1 MARYIDA
8 DALLSRLPD
17 DLPYKASVK
26 RVLVQAPTAD
36 VAPRADVAREIFEE
50 IERKLSFIRDAD
62 TDAICG
68 IVTIK
73 DIARLKKKYESEGVE
88 DEK

>member
-26 RVLVQAPTAD
+26 RVLVQAPTAN
-36 VAPRADVAREIFEE
+36 VAPRADVAREILEE
-50 IERKLSFIRDAD
+50 IKTAFARVGVLPHNVGLVDFNVIAD
-62 TDAICG
+62 
-68 IVTIK
+68 
-73 DIARLKKKYESEGVE
+73 LKKQYESEGAD
-88 DEK
+88 DE